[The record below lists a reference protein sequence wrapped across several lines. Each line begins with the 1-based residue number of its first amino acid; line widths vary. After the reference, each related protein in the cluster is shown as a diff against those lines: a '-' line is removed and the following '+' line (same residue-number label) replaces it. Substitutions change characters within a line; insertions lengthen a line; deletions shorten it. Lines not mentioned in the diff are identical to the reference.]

1 MKRYPSLRNRFDILR
16 FRGRITDDR
25 AELFDGSIQA
35 LLEVDEGLRGP
46 ELVTQLF
53 ACDQFSRLAE
63 KLVENLKGL
72 RTQLELDAVLE

>member
-1 MKRYPSLRNRFDILR
+1 M
-16 FRGRITDDR
+16 
-25 AELFDGSIQA
+25 
-35 LLEVDEGLRGP
+35 LEVDEGLRGP

-53 ACDQFSRLAE
+53 TRDEFSRLAE